1 MAFYFKLEKILQHR
15 KNIENLAR
23 KDYFTA
29 LADLNDEKKKLE
41 DYYSSI
47 DNARENAYSVQ
58 SKGGVQASEV
68 LCQINDFIKGTDLII
83 ERQKFKVRESQKIVE
98 NKQELLQEASI
109 EYKMM
114 ERLREKKKEEYRL
127 DKKKLE
133 EKNLN
138 ELNTLR
144 YKVGKFDE

>member
-1 MAFYFKLEKILQHR
+1 
-15 KNIENLAR
+15 
-23 KDYFTA
+23 
-29 LADLNDEKKKLE
+29 
-41 DYYSSI
+41 
-47 DNARENAYSVQ
+47 
-58 SKGGVQASEV
+58 VQASEV